1 MNPNIPS
8 IEQLKE
14 IALPAPVSYAP
25 QTWGWWVLFCLLVI
39 AVLLVSARRYWQWR
53 RDRYRR
59 EALVRLVE
67 LQNSDNQLNALREL
81 PELLKRVALSM
92 PADWNTTPV
101 GAAVRRSDLLAKA
114 SGQATSMLNGS
125 PSSRASPLPQGGV
138 GALGGDD
145 WQAFLVRHS
154 AQPLPTDFSQQLA
167 QLAYAPDA
175 SLLALK
181 TEQRDQLFAT
191 CKHWVE
197 HHHVAA

>member
-8 IEQLKE
+8 IEQLQE

-25 QTWGWWVLFCLLVI
+25 QTWGWWVLLGIGVL
-39 AVLLVSARRYWQWR
+39 AVLLLGARRYWQWR

-59 EALVRLVE
+59 EALVRLAQ
-67 LQNSDNQLNALREL
+67 LQCSDDQLSALREL

-92 PADWNTTPV
+92 PTAIPV
-101 GAAVRRSDLLAKA
+101 GAGLPAMRSLHSKLMLAD
-114 SGQATSMLNGS
+114 T
-125 PSSRASPLPQGGV
+125 PPSRASPLPRGTV
-138 GALGGDD
+138 GALGGED

-154 AQPLPTDFSQQLA
+154 AQPLPADFSQQLA
-167 QLAYAPDA
+167 LLAYARDT
-175 SLLALK
+175 SVQAL
-181 TEQRDQLFAT
+181 TPEQREQLFDT

>member
-25 QTWGWWVLFCLLVI
+25 QTWGWWVLLCLLVI

-59 EALVRLVE
+59 EALVRLAE
-67 LQNSDNQLNALREL
+67 LQNSDDQLNALREL

-92 PADWNTTPV
+92 PSPGWNANNV
-101 GAAVRRSDLLAKA
+101 GAGLLANA
-114 SGQATSMLNGS
+114 PGQATSMLNRS
-125 PSSRASPLPQGGV
+125 PSSRASPLPQGTV

-154 AQPLPTDFSQQLA
+154 AQPLPTDFSEQLA

-175 SLLALK
+175 ALLALK
-181 TEQRDQLFAT
+181 TVQRDQLFAT

>member
-25 QTWGWWVLFCLLVI
+25 QTWGWWVLLAVLI
-39 AVLLVSARRYWQWR
+39 GSVLLVGARRYWQWR

-59 EALVRLVE
+59 EALVRLSE
-67 LQNSDNQLNALREL
+67 LQNSDDQLGALREL

-92 PADWNTTPV
+92 PTDWNTTPV
-101 GAAVRRSDLLAKA
+101 GASLLAMA
-114 SGQATSMLNGS
+114 AGQSKSMLNVT
-125 PSSRASPLPQGGV
+125 PSSRASSLPQV
-138 GALGGDD
+138 TALGGKD
-145 WQAFLVRHS
+145 WQAFLELHS
-154 AQPLPTDFSQQLA
+154 SQPLPADFSQQLA

-175 SLLALK
+175 ALLALK
-181 TEQRDQLFAT
+181 TEQRQHLFAT

-197 HHHVAA
+197 HHHVAV

>member
-8 IEQLKE
+8 IDQLKE

-25 QTWGWWVLFCLLVI
+25 QTWGWWVLLTVLI
-39 AVLLVSARRYWQWR
+39 GAVLLVGARRYWQWR

-67 LQNSDNQLNALREL
+67 LQNSDDQLQALREL

-92 PADWNTTPV
+92 PIDWNTSPV
-101 GAAVRRSDLLAKA
+101 GASLLAKRP
-114 SGQATSMLNGS
+114 SHS
-125 PSSRASPLPQGGV
+125 PLMSTDRTPSRAGSLPQV
-138 GALGGDD
+138 TALGGKD
-145 WQAFLVRHS
+145 WQAFLERHS
-154 AQPLPTDFSQQLA
+154 SQPLPADFSQQLA

-175 SLLALK
+175 TLSALPSN
-181 TEQRDQLFAT
+181 QRNQLFAT

>member
-8 IEQLKE
+8 IDQLQE

-25 QTWGWWVLFCLLVI
+25 QTWGWWVLLGVVLM
-39 AVLLVSARRYWQWR
+39 AVLLVGARRYWQWR

-59 EALVRLVE
+59 EALVRLAQ
-67 LQNSDNQLNALREL
+67 LQSSAGQLGALREL

-92 PADWNTTPV
+92 PTAI
-101 GAAVRRSDLLAKA
+101 
-114 SGQATSMLNGS
+114 
-125 PSSRASPLPQGGV
+125 PQGTV
-138 GALGGDD
+138 GALGGED

-154 AQPLPTDFSQQLA
+154 AQPLPADFSQQLA
-167 QLAYAPDA
+167 LLAYAPDA
-175 SLLALK
+175 TVQAWPAD
-181 TEQRDQLFAT
+181 QREQLFNT

>member
-14 IALPAPVSYAP
+14 IALPAPVSYVP
-25 QTWGWWVLFCLLVI
+25 QAWGWWVLLCLLVI

-67 LQNSDNQLNALREL
+67 LQNSDDQLNALREL

-92 PADWNTTPV
+92 PTDWNTTPV
-101 GAAVRRSDLLAKA
+101 GASLLAKRP
-114 SGQATSMLNGS
+114 LHS
-125 PSSRASPLPQGGV
+125 PLISTDRTPSRAGSLPQV
-138 GALGGDD
+138 KALGGKD
-145 WQAFLVRHS
+145 WQALLELHS
-154 AQPLPTDFSQQLA
+154 AQPLPADFSQQLA

-175 SLLALK
+175 ALLSLK
-181 TEQRDQLFAT
+181 TEQRQHLFAT

>member
-8 IEQLKE
+8 IDQLKE
-14 IALPAPVSYAP
+14 IAVPAPFSYAP
-25 QTWGWWVLFCLLVI
+25 QTWGWWVLLCLLVI

-67 LQNSDNQLNALREL
+67 LQNSDDQLQALREL

-92 PADWNTTPV
+92 PPPGWNTKPV
-101 GAAVRRSDLLAKA
+101 GAGLLAKA
-114 SGQATSMLNGS
+114 PDQTTSMLNGS
-125 PSSRASPLPQGGV
+125 PPSRASPLPQGVV
-138 GALGGDD
+138 GALGGED
-145 WQAFLVRHS
+145 WQAFLERHS
-154 AQPLPTDFSQQLA
+154 SQPLPADFSQQLA

-175 SLLALK
+175 TLSALPSN
-181 TEQRDQLFAT
+181 QRNQLFAT

>member
-25 QTWGWWVLFCLLVI
+25 QTWGWWVLLCLLVI

-59 EALVRLVE
+59 EALVRLAE
-67 LQNSDNQLNALREL
+67 LQNSDDQLNALREL

-92 PADWNTTPV
+92 PTDWNKKPV
-101 GAAVRRSDLLAKA
+101 GASLLAMA
-114 SGQATSMLNGS
+114 AGQSKSMLNVT
-125 PSSRASPLPQGGV
+125 PSSRASSLPQV
-138 GALGGDD
+138 TALGGKD
-145 WQAFLVRHS
+145 WQAFLELHS
-154 AQPLPTDFSQQLA
+154 SQPLPADFSQQLA

-175 SLLALK
+175 ALLALK
-181 TEQRDQLFAT
+181 TEQRQHLFAT

-197 HHHVAA
+197 HHHVAV